1 MLLVPLDPKAECEG
15 DHAKWRFSTGQR
27 VRHLIPSELAE
38 VNGELHVARWRVS
51 VAGKTIAQR
60 GMTQAGD
67 ASGSGL
73 GGLHS
78 WDI

>member
-1 MLLVPLDPKAECEG
+1 MPSGGSPQVSASG
-15 DHAKWRFSTGQR
+15 IY
-27 VRHLIPSELAE
+27 LIPSELAE

-51 VAGKTIAQR
+51 VAGKTTAQR